1 MVVLK
6 ENSDLIKIVFV
17 YNIGRHLESKKLQ
30 AQLSAQ
36 IFKKGTTSKTA
47 FEQNSA
53 IDFFGASIEVYASPL
68 YITVEMYVLEKHMQ
82 NVVPV
87 FFETLYEIDINDNEW
102 QILVN
107 QNIEELKQQELQ
119 NDVKSDKE
127 ISEKIYSEKS
137 IYGYYSRPKDYDF
150 INKTDVLDFY
160 NQYFKK
166 AVPQIFIS
174 GNINKNHISCIEKQI
189 EKNRLTEKLEICK
202 EKPIFNQ
209 AHFEATINDKDKSSQ
224 KSIRLGQAIEFNNV
238 EEWYSIEVLNMALG
252 GHFQS
257 ELMKEIRQKK
267 GYTYGIYSYLMPF
280 PNFATWIIA
289 YETAPKNINP
299 SMDEIKKIYE
309 RFYKNQKIIVEA
321 KKQHYGQWI
330 RSTNSTMNELAYHV
344 KFYKMGMDYQSY
356 KNIISNHEGFSQ
368 IKLNKDWFNFEKLIK
383 VIE

>member
-1 MVVLK
+1 MIILSEK
-6 ENSDLIKIVFV
+6 SDLVKIVFV

-36 IFKKGTTSKTA
+36 IFKKGTKSKTA
-47 FEQNSA
+47 YEQNSA

-68 YITVEMYVLEKHMQ
+68 FITVEIYVLEKFIE
-82 NVVPV
+82 NVIPL
-87 FFETLYEIDINDNEW
+87 FFETLYEQDINDNEW

-107 QNIEELKQQELQ
+107 QNIEELKQQDLQ

-127 ISEKIYSEKS
+127 ISEKIYGPES
-137 IYGYYSRPKDYDF
+137 IYGYYSKPADYDF
-150 INKTDVLDFY
+150 IKKADVLDFH
-160 NQYFKK
+160 NQFFKK
-166 AVPQIFIS
+166 ALPQIFIS

-189 EKNRLTEKLEICK
+189 ETYNLSQKYELYKESTAWEESKEFSKINEK
-202 EKPIFNQ
+202 EK
-209 AHFEATINDKDKSSQ
+209 TTQ
-224 KSIRLGQAIEFNNV
+224 KSVRLATVVQYNHV
-238 EEWYSIEVLNMALG
+238 EEWYSMEILNMALG

-299 SMDEIKKIYE
+299 SLIEIKRIFE
-309 RFYKNQKIIVEA
+309 RFYKNEKIINEA
-321 KKQHYGQWI
+321 KKQLYGQWI

-344 KFYKMGMDYQSY
+344 KFYKMGMDYNLY
-356 KNIISNHEGFSQ
+356 KEKISNYNDFQ
-368 IKLNKDWFNFEKLIK
+368 IENINKELFDFEKMVK
-383 VIE
+383 VII